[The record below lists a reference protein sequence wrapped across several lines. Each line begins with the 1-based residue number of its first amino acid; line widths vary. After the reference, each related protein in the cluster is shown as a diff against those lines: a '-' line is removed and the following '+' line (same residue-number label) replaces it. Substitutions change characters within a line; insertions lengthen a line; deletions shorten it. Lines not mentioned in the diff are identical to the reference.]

1 MLNLTLKIVAVIALL
16 LVIALSLALKDSPSR
31 PAAGEAHQLELGS
44 RQIEYFTAGPQGGKA
59 VVLLASYARSVADFN
74 ELLPTLHDAGYRS
87 IAIQARGI
95 DGSSLV
101 GLRPTLF
108 DYADDVRAVLDAEG
122 VGEPVTLIGHAFGN
136 RIARAFAS
144 RYPQKRHKLILLAAG
159 EGAPPPAV
167 SRAISTVVFGLG
179 TASQRDA
186 ALHRA
191 FFSPQNQAPDYW
203 RSGWYPMAALAQAY
217 ATANTPAEQWRAAG
231 QAAIVVIE
239 PQDDAAA
246 SGAGERLQRQF
257 PQRVKLL
264 HLEGAG
270 HAMLPERAERIR
282 EMIADALTDRVVFAG
297 SH

>member
-1 MLNLTLKIVAVIALL
+1 MLKRTVKVVTAILLLALL
-16 LVIALSLALKDSPSR
+16 PLSLALRDAPSR
-31 PAAGEAHQLELGS
+31 PAVGEGHLVDVGS
-44 RQIEYFTAGPQGGKA
+44 RQIEYFTGGPAQGKP

-95 DGSSLV
+95 EGSSLV
-101 GLRPTLF
+101 GLRPSLF
-108 DYADDVRAVLDAEG
+108 DYAADVRAVLDAEHISG
-122 VGEPVTLIGHAFGN
+122 PVTLIGHAFGN

-144 RYPQKRHKLILLAAG
+144 RYSQHPHKLILLAAG

-167 SRAISTVVFGLG
+167 SSAISTVVFGLG

-203 RSGWYPMAALAQAY
+203 RSGWYPLAALAQAY

-231 QAAIVVIE
+231 QAAITVIE

-257 PQRVKLL
+257 PQRVRLL
-264 HLEGAG
+264 PLEGAG
-270 HAMLPERAERIR
+270 HAMLPERAARIR
-282 EMIADALTDRVVFAG
+282 EMIADALMDRVAFNE
-297 SH
+297 SR